1 MTQKSPHSEITRK
14 QIKSLEMQGC
24 TAEDW
29 SRVEVIQPLDVSR
42 LRDCHFSGRIQ
53 IGVLDSEVVLNGGI
67 VRQTGIYNATIANC
81 TLGNN
86 VYVHNIENYIANYD
100 IADNVVIKHV
110 SVLAVERDCAF
121 GNGVEVAVIN
131 ETGGREI
138 PIYDRL
144 SAHTAYILAMYRD
157 RGEVIARLKEIIQRY
172 VASVTSGRG
181 QIAASAR
188 IVNCGTIRNVKIGPH
203 AVLEG
208 VSLLDNG
215 SINSSADDPCFVGT
229 NVIARDFIL
238 CSGARVS
245 DNAILHHCFVGQGTE
260 LAKHYSAENS
270 VFFANC
276 GGFHGEACS
285 VFAGP
290 YTVTFHKSTL
300 LIAGFYSF
308 LNAGSGSN
316 QSNHMYK
323 LGPMHQGV
331 VERGSKTASD
341 SYILWPARV
350 GAFSLVMGRHY
361 GNSDT
366 ADLPF
371 SYLIEYKDESV
382 LVPGV
387 NLRNI
392 GTVRDSR
399 KWPQRDRRRDPV
411 KLDKIVFSLL
421 SPWTVQK
428 MMRGRQILCDL
439 KESSGLTSQNFYYN
453 GVRIKRSSLEHGIH
467 FYQLGIDRYLGN
479 VLVGRLRRHPVE
491 SCEQLRALLK
501 PVCKEGR
508 GQWVD
513 LAGLITPYEGVETLL
528 ADVESGAVASLEQ
541 VDERI
546 NAMYERFE
554 DHQWTWV
561 VEALAAKVQKP
572 VTQFEP
578 ADVACIIADWIAAVE
593 ALDRM
598 RLSDAQKEYGPASRI
613 SFGIDGGDAERDAD
627 FHAIRGTPED
637 NGFICEM
644 KERLESKK
652 RTAADLITR
661 LESLG

>member
-1 MTQKSPHSEITRK
+1 MGQHVRYSELSRK
-14 QIKSLEMQGC
+14 QIKALEMQGC

-29 SRVEVIQPLDVSR
+29 ARVEVVQPLDVSR
-42 LRDCHFSGRIQ
+42 LRDCHFSGRIR
-53 IGVLDSEVVLNGGI
+53 IGLLDGEVVLDGGMT
-67 VRQTGIYNATIANC
+67 RKTGLYNATLSNC

-86 VYVHNIENYIANYD
+86 VYVHNVENYIANYD
-100 IADNVVIKHV
+100 ICDDVMIKHV
-110 SVLAVERDCAF
+110 SVLAVERDCSF

-138 PIYDRL
+138 PIYDHL
-144 SAHTAYILAMYRD
+144 SAHTAYILAMYRH
-157 RGEVIARLKEIIQRY
+157 RGEVVSRLRKLIGRY
-172 VASVTSGRG
+172 VESVTSGRG
-181 QIAASAR
+181 VIGACTR

-203 AVLEG
+203 AVVHG
-208 VSLLDNG
+208 VSLLENG
-215 SINSSADDPCFVGT
+215 SINSSSEDPCFVGM
-229 NVIARDFIL
+229 NVIARDFIM

-245 DNAILHHCFVGQGTE
+245 DNVILHHCFVGQGTE
-260 LAKHYSAENS
+260 LAKQYSAENS

-300 LIAGFYSF
+300 LIAGLYSF

-366 ADLPF
+366 SDLPF

-411 KLDKIVFSLL
+411 KLDKIIFNLL
-421 SPWTVQK
+421 TPWTVQK
-428 MMRGRQILCDL
+428 MMRGREILISL
-439 KESSGLTSQNFYYN
+439 KESSGLTSQSFYYN
-453 GVRIKRSSLEHGIH
+453 GVRIKRSSLEHGIA

-479 VLVGRLRRHPVE
+479 ILVSRLRRHPVD
-491 SCEQLRALLK
+491 SAEQLRDVLA
-501 PVCKEGR
+501 PTTETGGGR
-508 GQWVD
+508 WID
-513 LAGLITPYEGVETLL
+513 LAGLITPHEVVEKLL
-528 ADVESGAVASLEQ
+528 ADIEGGSVDSLEQ
-541 VDERI
+541 VAERVDT
-546 NAMYERFE
+546 MYDRFE
-554 DHQWTWV
+554 DYQWRWV
-561 VEALAAKVQKP
+561 VEALAAKMGKP
-572 VTQFEP
+572 FGQFST
-578 ADVACIIADWIAAVE
+578 ADVASIVGDWIRAVE
-593 ALDRM
+593 ALDHM
-598 RLSDAQKEYGPASRI
+598 RVSDAQKEYGPASRI
-613 SFGIDGGDAERDAD
+613 SFGIDGADEARDAD
-627 FHAIRGTPED
+627 FEAIRGTPED
-637 NGFICEM
+637 NSFIREM
-644 KERLESKK
+644 KERLENKK
-652 RTAADLITR
+652 QTAADLISR
-661 LESLG
+661 LEKL

>member
-1 MTQKSPHSEITRK
+1 MMQQGPFSQLTRK
-14 QIKSLEMQGC
+14 QIKTLESQGC
-24 TAEDW
+24 AAEDW
-29 SRVEVIQPLDVSR
+29 EKVEVVQPLDVCR
-42 LRDCHFSGRIQ
+42 LRNCHFSGRNR
-53 IGVLDSEVVLNGGI
+53 IGMLDGEVVLDGGI
-67 VRQTGIYNATIANC
+67 TRPTGIYNATIANC
-81 TLGNN
+81 TFGNN

-100 IADNVVIKHV
+100 VGNNVMIKHV

-121 GNGVEVAVIN
+121 GNGIEVAVIN

-138 PIYDRL
+138 PIYDRM
-144 SAHTAYILAMYRD
+144 SAHTAYIMAMYRHRD
-157 RGEVIARLKEIIQRY
+157 VIGKMKDLVGRY
-172 VASVTSGRG
+172 VESVTSGRG
-181 QIAASAR
+181 VIASNAR
-188 IVNCGTIRNVKIGPH
+188 IVNCGAIRNVRIGPN

-208 VSLLDNG
+208 ASLLENG
-215 SINSSADDPCFVGT
+215 SINSSAEDPCFVGT
-229 NVIARDFIL
+229 NVIARDFIM

-245 DNAILHHCFVGQGTE
+245 DNTILNHCFVGQGTE
-260 LAKHYSAENS
+260 LAKQYSAENS

-300 LIAGFYSF
+300 LIAGLYSF

-366 ADLPF
+366 SDLPF

-411 KLDKIVFSLL
+411 KFDKIIFNLL
-421 SPWTVQK
+421 TPWTVQK
-428 MMRGRQILCDL
+428 MMRGREILTAL

-453 GVRIKRSSLEHGIH
+453 GVRIKRSSLENGIR

-479 VLVGRLRRHPVE
+479 VLVSRLRQR
-491 SCEQLRALLK
+491 SFDDAAQLRVILGS
-501 PVCKEGR
+501 VGETGR
-508 GQWVD
+508 GRWID
-513 LAGLITPYEGVETLL
+513 MAGLITPHEVVEKLL
-528 ADVESGAVASLEQ
+528 AEIESGTVDSLPQ

-546 NAMYERFE
+546 NAMYESY
-554 DHQWTWV
+554 DDYQWTWV
-561 VEALAAKVQKP
+561 TDGLAAKAGKP
-572 VTQFEP
+572 FSQFGPDDLARVVE
-578 ADVACIIADWIAAVE
+578 DWIAAVE
-593 ALDRM
+593 TLDCM
-598 RLSDAQKEYGPASRI
+598 RVEDAQKEYGPASRI
-613 SFGIDGGDAERDAD
+613 SFGIDGTDAERDAD
-627 FHAIRGTPED
+627 FRAIRGTPED
-637 NGFICEM
+637 NRFIREM
-644 KERLESKK
+644 KERLQSKK
-652 RTAADLITR
+652 QTAADLIAR
-661 LESLG
+661 LEKLG